1 MKSPFTGNEASLHH
15 ELITLTYRKEKFE
28 LFWHYYLCEDSGEKF
43 TTLELE
49 DLNMSQVHNQYRE
62 KYRIPFP
69 EEIRE
74 IRQMYDV
81 SANKMSEILGLG
93 TNAYRLYESG
103 EIPSVSNG
111 RLILSVKDPA
121 AFIRQVQASSHI
133 LSEKEVNKL
142 VLKAEHII
150 AENTRRTWDVLF
162 LDQIF
167 ENQAPSAFNGYRR
180 PDMEKIANMISF
192 FGSTIKKL
200 YKTKLNKLL
209 FYADFLSYSRTG
221 FAISGIS
228 YRAIQFGP
236 VPSQYQKL
244 YVKLCDDGKLSI
256 EQVDVGN
263 GNYGEM
269 ISASKSFDPSDFTE
283 NELRTLQDVCDVY
296 GDMQTSALV
305 DASHLEKGWVDNEQS
320 KSFISFQ
327 ESAFHLLDNSVLKEV
342 YSSEK

>member
-1 MKSPFTGNEASLHH
+1 MKSPITGKEASLHC
-15 ELITLTYRKEKFE
+15 ELSSLTFRKEKFE
-28 LFWHYYLCEDSGEKF
+28 YYWHYYLCEDSGEKF
-43 TTLELE
+43 TTDELDE
-49 DLNMSQVHNQYRE
+49 LGISQVHNQYRE

-69 EEIRE
+69 EEIRQ

-133 LSEKEVNKL
+133 LTEKEVKKL
-142 VLKAEHII
+142 VLKAEQII
-150 AENTRRTWDVLF
+150 AENVKHIWDLLF

-180 PDMEKIANMISF
+180 PDMEKISNMIAF
-192 FGSTIKKL
+192 FDSKVKGL

-221 FAISGIS
+221 YAISGIS

-244 YVKLCDDGKLSI
+244 YVKLCDDAKLSI
-256 EQVDVGN
+256 EQIEVGN
-263 GNYGEM
+263 GNYGEV
-269 ISASKSFDPSDFTE
+269 ISTANAFDASSFNE
-283 NELRTLQDVCDVY
+283 NELKTLQDVCEVY
-296 GDMQTSALV
+296 GKMQTSALV
-305 DASHLEKGWVDNEQS
+305 DASHLERGWIDNAQS

-327 ESAFHLLDNSVLKEV
+327 ESAFYLLRR
-342 YSSEK
+342 